1 MSASVLPSPPKRSA
15 PSIADDTVRLRSR
28 TARALF
34 AAAACALVGTA
45 AGVDPR
51 AGVAVL
57 AAVGVCLVA
66 LDRPAI
72 AAYALVAI
80 VPATSGLRPGLP
92 VPGLRLSEVMAGG
105 VAALLLVIAEPGR
118 TPPWRAF
125 DWLALGYVLATAVL
139 GGFDL
144 LARGSPIGVAEAS
157 RLLGP
162 LQFFLLYRALVT
174 TLTSDERRRTAL
186 RVLLLASVPVSVL
199 AILQVGHVPGVAQ
212 LLAGITDSQ
221 AYTDN
226 ATSGIPRATGPFAH
240 WHDLG
245 GYLFVIVLLG
255 VSLITTSS
263 RALERRTLVVVVAL
277 AAVAGLCTVSFTPIS
292 GAIAGSLWLVM
303 TARRVGRWLGG
314 LAAFAVVLSLLF
326 GPVLESRYHEQ
337 FVTSAPVRERPYLPQ
352 NVNFRIDVWTKEFA
366 PILREH
372 LLTGYGP
379 DLPPGLGFAYT
390 ETIYVTLLLR
400 GGLPLLLVYGGLMI
414 AAAARARDL
423 KHHAD
428 PERRAVAR
436 ALAAAVVL
444 IALMQMMTNY
454 FVNAGFPHVFWIL
467 TAIVFS
473 RDATGPHAVRRSSGG
488 RPPTHPST

>member
-1 MSASVLPSPPKRSA
+1 
-15 PSIADDTVRLRSR
+15 
-28 TARALF
+28 
-34 AAAACALVGTA
+34 VGTA

-57 AAVGVCLVA
+57 AAVGVCLVT

-105 VAALLLVIAEPGR
+105 VAALLLVIAKPGR

-125 DWLALGYVLATAVL
+125 DWLALGYVLSTAVL

-144 LARGSPIGVAEAS
+144 LARGSPIGIAEAS

-162 LQFFLLYRALVT
+162 LQFFLLYRALVSI
-174 TLTSDERRRTAL
+174 LTSDERRRTAL
-186 RVLLLASVPVSVL
+186 RILLVASVPVSVL
-199 AILQVGHVPGVAQ
+199 AILQEGRVPGIGQ

-221 AYTDN
+221 AYADN
-226 ATSGIPRATGPFAH
+226 AASGIPRATGPFPH

-245 GYLFVIVLLG
+245 GYLFIIVLLG
-255 VSLITTSS
+255 VSLVTTSS
-263 RALERRTLVVVVAL
+263 RALERRTLLVVVAL
-277 AAVAGLCTVSFTPIS
+277 AAVAAVSTVSFTPIS
-292 GAIAGSLWLVM
+292 GAIAGSLWLAM
-303 TARRVGRWLGG
+303 TARRIGRWLGG
-314 LAAFAVVLSLLF
+314 LAAFAVVLSLAF

-337 FVTSAPVRERPYLPQ
+337 FVTSSPVKEHPYLPQ
-352 NVNFRIDVWTKEFA
+352 NVNFRINVWTKEFA

-372 LLTGYGP
+372 VLTGYGP
-379 DLPPGLGFAYT
+379 DLPPGLRFAYT
-390 ETIYVTLLLR
+390 ESIYITLLLR
-400 GGLPLLLVYGGLMI
+400 GGLPLLLIYGGIMI
-414 AAAARARDL
+414 AVAVRARDL
-423 KHHAD
+423 RHDSD

-436 ALAAAVVL
+436 TLATAVVL

-473 RDATGPHAVRRSSGG
+473 RDATAPYAVPRSVAALPH
-488 RPPTHPST
+488 THPST